1 MEAIKENINKVSKPG
16 YKYTKLGWIPDDW
29 KILPLGSIGE
39 FSKGKG
45 ISKSEIKPEG
55 LPCLTYGEIYT
66 KHHDYIRSFNSF
78 IDEESS
84 RLSKAI
90 FGGEVLFAGSGETL
104 DEIGKCVAYLN
115 KEKAYVGGDII
126 IFKPS
131 RLDSLFLSYLL
142 NSNFILRY
150 RRKLG
155 QGHSVV
161 HIYSNGLKSLEIPI
175 PPFSEQQKIAQ
186 ILSTWD
192 KAIEKMEQLI
202 RAKIQLKKG
211 LMQQLLTGKK
221 RFKEFVISHDYVI
234 TRVGLIPK
242 DWIVIPFS
250 EVADK
255 KVKWSLTGG
264 PFGSNLKAEDFT
276 EEGVRIVQLQNI
288 GDGEFYNDY
297 KIFTS
302 EEKADELLS
311 CNIFPGDIILSKMG
325 DPVARACFIPKT
337 RERFLMASD
346 GIRLVPDKQL
356 FDNLFVKEYINY
368 KAFRRAAIRAST
380 GSTRQRIGLTDL
392 KELPFIKLKLKEQQK
407 ISSMLSVANEE
418 INLLKS
424 QLKKLIS
431 QKRGL
436 MQKLL
441 TGEIRVKTK

>member
-1 MEAIKENINKVSKPG
+1 MENIKDNINRVSKPG

-29 KILPLGSIGE
+29 EIVSIDDLCNKIVNGGTPTTKNDNYWKGSIPWISGADIVNQKINTVRRFITSE
-39 FSKGKG
+39 AVKNSSTNIVLTGNLLVVTRTGVGKLAIAPFDIAISQDLTGLYPKCEKIHIKYLFYHLYYSIPKLAMLNQGTSING
-45 ISKSEIKPEG
+45 I
-55 LPCLTYGEIYT
+55 T
-66 KHHDYIRSFNSF
+66 R
-78 IDEESS
+78 
-84 RLSKAI
+84 
-90 FGGEVLFAGSGETL
+90 ETL
-104 DEIGKCVAYLN
+104 IKHN
-115 KEKAYVGGDII
+115 I
-126 IFKPS
+126 
-131 RLDSLFLSYLL
+131 
-142 NSNFILRY
+142 
-150 RRKLG
+150 KL
-155 QGHSVV
+155 
-161 HIYSNGLKSLEIPI
+161 
-175 PPFSEQQKIAQ
+175 PPLIEQQKIAQ

-192 KAIEKMEQLI
+192 KAIEKTEQLI
-202 RAKIQLKKG
+202 RAKTQLKKG

-302 EEKADELLS
+302 DEKADELLS

-356 FDNLFVKEYINY
+356 FDDLFVKEYINY

-431 QKRGL
+431 QKKGL

-441 TGEIRVKTK
+441 TGEVRVKT